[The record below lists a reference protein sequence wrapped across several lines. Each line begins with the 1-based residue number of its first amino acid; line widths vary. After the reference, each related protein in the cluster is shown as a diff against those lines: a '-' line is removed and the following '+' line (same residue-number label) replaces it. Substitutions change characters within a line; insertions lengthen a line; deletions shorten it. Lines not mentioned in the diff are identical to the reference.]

1 MRNKLLIPFMLIALV
16 FLSAACGSPKVQGN
30 APTPQMA
37 ANLGLARKGLSPSEV
52 DLPCTQP
59 DAEAKLAVVSCRIF
73 RHMGETAHLVGEI
86 ENKGDTALGK
96 LEIKAEGWSSEG
108 QVMDSKTDQAYFDPV
123 MPGKRTPFR
132 IFLDARDVAKVE
144 LTVSGQPV
152 SETPAASLEVTN
164 VTVSEPASGYTHL
177 RGEVKNPG
185 SDAVDGILVAVLRDE
200 SGQVVEVHRQSLL
213 QPIPAGTS
221 TFDVLALH
229 RDAKTAEVSIFP
241 K

>member
-1 MRNKLLIPFMLIALV
+1 
-16 FLSAACGSPKVQGN
+16 
-30 APTPQMA
+30 MA

-59 DAEAKLAVVSCRIF
+59 DAEAKLAVVSCRVF
-73 RHMGETAHLVGEI
+73 RHMGETVHLVGEI

-96 LEIKAEGWSSEG
+96 LGIKAAGLSNEG
-108 QVMDSKTDQAYFDPV
+108 QAMDSKTDQPYFDPV
-123 MPGKRTPFR
+123 VPGKRTPFR

-144 LTVSGQPV
+144 LTTSGQPV
-152 SETPAASLEVTN
+152 SGAPAAGLEVSN
-164 VTVSEPASGYTHL
+164 VTVSEPSSGYTHL

-185 SDAVDGILVAVLRDE
+185 SDAVDGVLIAVLRDE

-213 QPIPAGTS
+213 QPIPSGAS

-229 RDAKTAEVSIFP
+229 RGAKTAEVSIFP